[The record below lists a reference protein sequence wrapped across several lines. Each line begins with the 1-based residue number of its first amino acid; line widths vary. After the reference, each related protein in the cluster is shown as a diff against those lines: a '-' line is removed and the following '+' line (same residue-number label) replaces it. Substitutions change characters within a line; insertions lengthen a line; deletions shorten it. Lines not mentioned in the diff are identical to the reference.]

1 MSHPIRGLEG
11 RACSL
16 RALYAAERRK
26 DMPPALMSLAPP
38 PRDAVAT
45 PHPCTCL
52 WLAASISC
60 ARPTRAHSRMHQL

>member
-26 DMPPALMSLAPP
+26 DMPTALMSLAPP

-45 PHPCTCL
+45 PHTCTRL
-52 WLAASISC
+52 WLACVSG
-60 ARPTRAHSRMHQL
+60 ARPKRAHVRMR